1 MLMRKTKKHND
12 LSKKERRLAFEIVL
26 VDLSVFIVAVV
37 VLWFVFIIIN
47 IFFIKNIIYNFICWF

>member
-37 VLWFVFIIIN
+37 VLWFVFIIIL
-47 IFFIKNIIYNFICWF
+47 